1 MSKLDIAKF
10 LMSAFNMVKRGD
22 IKSEQ
27 DLIKFAKQQF
37 GDLDSGLLGQIKD
50 IFTKGKAAAVTE
62 TRTKDM
68 MRGDVTGEKQKGLA
82 SLTEELKQ
90 NLKDLKDLDKQQ
102 TNLNEELMDAMSG
115 FKKPEGS

>member
-62 TRTKDM
+62 TRTKDI
-68 MRGDVTGEKQKGLA
+68 MRGDVTGEKKEGLI
-82 SLTEELKQ
+82 SLRSKNELKK

-102 TNLNEELMDAMSG
+102 TNINLKS
-115 FKKPEGS
+115 

>member
-1 MSKLDIAKF
+1 MSKLNIAKF

-37 GDLDSGLLGQIKD
+37 GDLDSGILGQIKD
-50 IFTKGKAAAVTE
+50 VFTKGKAAAVTE

-68 MRGDVTGEKQKGLA
+68 MRGDCLLYTSPSPRDV
-82 SLTEELKQ
+82 EESR
-90 NLKDLKDLDKQQ
+90 
-102 TNLNEELMDAMSG
+102 MPSSA
-115 FKKPEGS
+115 